1 MIKQKKILTLNKE
14 NLLKVLKDS
23 GRPVSLKELEKVL
36 QISKSERRSIRVLI
50 KDLLKEGAVI
60 MLKSGMYGIPQ
71 EMNLQS
77 GTLWCTRSGN
87 GFLISEKEGEKDIF
101 IPSGSIKDAFH
112 GDKVIAR
119 IEHTVRG
126 KKEGKVIKVI
136 ERKTKNIT
144 GYAKQLKNIW
154 YLVSEDGKV
163 PHHFIIENP
172 SYKQV
177 SSNGQ
182 VASTASER
190 GRPGHP
196 LSGSRLMPK
205 EGATQAP
212 VIEGSLVAGQI
223 VKYPEEGKDP
233 TCKIVKVFKGLND
246 VKSITQFVAFKHNL
260 PQRFKKTVEAEIKE
274 VRTSGE
280 ADHDRVD
287 LRALKHV
294 TIDGE
299 FAKDFDDAVF
309 IEKVKDGYEL
319 YVSIADVSHY
329 VLPGTALDAEAYE
342 RGTSTYFPGTVIP
355 MLPKILSNVICSLN
369 PDEERLTMT
378 AKMTFSKDG
387 TLTGTSFCKSLIKSA
402 MRLTYTKVEKALI
415 HKDKRT
421 RNDLKTVM
429 PELEL
434 MKELAEI
441 LAEKRNRRGSLDF
454 DLPEP
459 EVILDIEG
467 GVKGIIRSERLFAHR
482 IIEEFMIAAN
492 EAVAQY
498 LFKNKVPAIYR
509 IHEHPDREKLID
521 FERLL
526 QNLPVNYKKV
536 NVTTG
541 YLQSLLKSVSGSQYE
556 FLINKTLLKSMK
568 QAKYSASNKG
578 HFGLAS
584 DCYLHFTSPIRRYP
598 DLVCHRALKHAL
610 ANHAKGEKGGLFPEQ
625 ELDRMAIHLSDRERV
640 AMEAER
646 ELEDR
651 IKVFFMKD
659 KLGEVYEGIVSHITS
674 FGFFVELLDFF
685 VEGLVLLSELHDDYY
700 IFQEDKFRLMGRR
713 TKKTYRIGDKV
724 KVKVALADIEQNR
737 LHFSLIKEGRSRTA
751 RS

>member
-1 MIKQKKILTLNKE
+1 MIKQKKVLTLNKE

-154 YLVSEDGKV
+154 YVVSEDGKV
-163 PHHFIIENP
+163 PHHFIIENS

-177 SSNGQ
+177 
-182 VASTASER
+182 A
-190 GRPGHP
+190 
-196 LSGSRLMPK
+196 
-205 EGATQAP
+205 
-212 VIEGSLVAGQI
+212 EGSLVAGQI
-223 VKYPEEGKDP
+223 LKYPEEGKDP

-274 VRTSGE
+274 VRTSVE
-280 ADHDRVD
+280 TDHDRVD

-415 HKDKRT
+415 HKDKKT

-467 GVKGIIRSERLFAHR
+467 GVKGIIRSERLFAHK

-498 LFKNKVPAIYR
+498 LFKNKIPAIYR

>member
-1 MIKQKKILTLNKE
+1 MIKQKKVLTLNKE

-177 SSNGQ
+177 
-182 VASTASER
+182 A
-190 GRPGHP
+190 
-196 LSGSRLMPK
+196 
-205 EGATQAP
+205 
-212 VIEGSLVAGQI
+212 EGSLVAGQI
-223 VKYPEEGKDP
+223 LKYPEEGKDP

-274 VRTSGE
+274 VRTSVE
-280 ADHDRVD
+280 TDHDRVD

-415 HKDKRT
+415 HKDKKT

-578 HFGLAS
+578 YMNIL
-584 DCYLHFTSPIRRYP
+584 T
-598 DLVCHRALKHAL
+598 
-610 ANHAKGEKGGLFPEQ
+610 AK
-625 ELDRMAIHLSDRERV
+625 S
-640 AMEAER
+640 
-646 ELEDR
+646 
-651 IKVFFMKD
+651 
-659 KLGEVYEGIVSHITS
+659 
-674 FGFFVELLDFF
+674 
-685 VEGLVLLSELHDDYY
+685 
-700 IFQEDKFRLMGRR
+700 
-713 TKKTYRIGDKV
+713 
-724 KVKVALADIEQNR
+724 
-737 LHFSLIKEGRSRTA
+737 
-751 RS
+751 

>member
-1 MIKQKKILTLNKE
+1 MRKKSNPPTLNKE

-23 GRPVSLKELEKVL
+23 RRPVSLKELEKAL
-36 QISKSERRSIRVLI
+36 QISKSERRAIRVLI

-60 MLKSGMYGIPQ
+60 MLKSGMYGIPH

-101 IPSGSIKDAFH
+101 IPSGSIKNAFH

-126 KKEGKVIKVI
+126 RKEGKVIKVI

-144 GYAKQLKNIW
+144 GYVKQFKNIW
-154 YLVSEDGKV
+154 YVVSEDGKV

-172 SYKQV
+172 SYKQI
-177 SSNGQ
+177 
-182 VASTASER
+182 A
-190 GRPGHP
+190 
-196 LSGSRLMPK
+196 
-205 EGATQAP
+205 
-212 VIEGSLVAGQI
+212 EGSLVAAQI
-223 VKYPEEGKDP
+223 LKYPEEGKDP

-246 VKSITQFVAFKHNL
+246 VKSITQFVAFKYNL
-260 PQRFKKTVEAEIKE
+260 PQRFKKTVETEIKE
-274 VRTSGE
+274 ARPSGE
-280 ADHDRVD
+280 TDHDRVD

-309 IEKVKDGYEL
+309 IEKIKDGYEL

-355 MLPKILSNVICSLN
+355 MLPKILSNVMCSLN
-369 PDEERLTMT
+369 PDEERLAMT

-387 TLTGTSFCKSLIKSA
+387 TLTRTSFYKSLIKSA

-415 HKDKRT
+415 HKDKKI
-421 RNDLKTVM
+421 RNDLKAVM
-429 PELEL
+429 SELEL

-498 LFKNKVPAIYR
+498 LFKNKIPAIYR

-526 QNLPVNYKKV
+526 QNLPVDHKKV
-536 NVTTG
+536 NGTTG

-598 DLVCHRALKHAL
+598 DLVCHRALKLAL
-610 ANHAKGEKGGLFPEQ
+610 ANHAKGDKGGLLPEQ
-625 ELDRMAIHLSDRERV
+625 ELDRMAIHLSERERV
-640 AMEAER
+640 TMEAER

-659 KLGEVYEGIVSHITS
+659 KLGESYEGIVSHITS

-724 KVKVALADIEQNR
+724 KVKVALADVEQNR
-737 LHFSLIKEGRSRTA
+737 LHFSLVKESRSRTA

>member
-1 MIKQKKILTLNKE
+1 MIKQKKVLTLNKE

-23 GRPVSLKELEKVL
+23 KRPVSLKELEKVL
-36 QISKSERRSIRVLI
+36 RISRSERRTIRTLI
-50 KDLLKEGAVI
+50 KDLLKEGSVI
-60 MLKSGMYGIPQ
+60 MLKSGMYGIPH
-71 EMNLQS
+71 EMNLQT

-87 GFLISEKEGEKDIF
+87 GFLISGKEDEKDIF
-101 IPSGSIKDAFH
+101 IPSGSMQNAFH

-119 IEHTVRG
+119 IEHTSRG
-126 KKEGKVIKVI
+126 KKEGKIIKVI

-144 GYAKQLKNIW
+144 GYVKQFKNIW
-154 YLVSEDGKV
+154 YVVSEDGKV
-163 PHHFIIENP
+163 PHHFIVENP
-172 SYKQV
+172 SYKQIAE
-177 SSNGQ
+177 G
-182 VASTASER
+182 
-190 GRPGHP
+190 G
-196 LSGSRLMPK
+196 LSAARIL
-205 EGATQAP
+205 
-212 VIEGSLVAGQI
+212 
-223 VKYPEEGKDP
+223 KYPEEGQDP
-233 TCKIVKVFKGLND
+233 TCKIVKVFKGLDD
-246 VKSITQFVAFKHNL
+246 VKSITQFVAFKYNL
-260 PQRFKKTVEAEIKE
+260 PQRFKNTVAAGIKALKPSDEA
-274 VRTSGE
+274 G
-280 ADHDRVD
+280 HDRVD

-309 IEKVKDGYEL
+309 IEKTKDGYVL

-329 VLPGTALDAEAYE
+329 VLPGTALDSEAFE

-355 MLPKILSNVICSLN
+355 MLPKILSNIMCSLN
-369 PDEERLTMT
+369 PDKDRLAMT
-378 AKMTFSKDG
+378 TKMTFAKDG
-387 TLTGTSFCKSLIKSA
+387 ALIRTSFYKSLIKSV
-402 MRLTYTKVEKALI
+402 MRLTYTKVEKALM
-415 HKDKRT
+415 HKDKKAGRE
-421 RNDLKTVM
+421 LAHVL

-441 LAEKRNRRGSLDF
+441 LAEKRSRRGSLDF

-459 EVILDIEG
+459 EVLLDIEG
-467 GVKGIIRSERLFAHR
+467 GVKGIVRSERLFAHR

-492 EAVAQY
+492 EAVAQH
-498 LFKNKVPAIYR
+498 LFKNKIPAIYR

-521 FERLL
+521 LERLL
-526 QNLPVNYKKV
+526 QNLPVKRIKID
-536 NVTTG
+536 G
-541 YLQSLLKSVSGSQYE
+541 SAGQLQSLLKNVSGSQYE

-598 DLVCHRALKHAL
+598 DLVCHRALKYAL
-610 ANHAKGEKGGLFPEQ
+610 ADHTKGDKTGLFPEQ
-625 ELDRMAIHLSDRERV
+625 ELERMATHLSERERV

-659 KLGEVYEGIVSHITS
+659 KLGETYEGIVSHITS

-713 TKKTYRIGDKV
+713 TKKIYRIGDKV
-724 KVKVALADIEQNR
+724 KVKVALADVEQNR
-737 LHFSLIKEGRSRTA
+737 LHFSLIKDGSSRTT
-751 RS
+751 RR

>member
-1 MIKQKKILTLNKE
+1 
-14 NLLKVLKDS
+14 
-23 GRPVSLKELEKVL
+23 
-36 QISKSERRSIRVLI
+36 
-50 KDLLKEGAVI
+50 
-60 MLKSGMYGIPQ
+60 
-71 EMNLQS
+71 
-77 GTLWCTRSGN
+77 
-87 GFLISEKEGEKDIF
+87 
-101 IPSGSIKDAFH
+101 
-112 GDKVIAR
+112 
-119 IEHTVRG
+119 
-126 KKEGKVIKVI
+126 
-136 ERKTKNIT
+136 
-144 GYAKQLKNIW
+144 
-154 YLVSEDGKV
+154 
-163 PHHFIIENP
+163 
-172 SYKQV
+172 
-177 SSNGQ
+177 
-182 VASTASER
+182 
-190 GRPGHP
+190 
-196 LSGSRLMPK
+196 
-205 EGATQAP
+205 
-212 VIEGSLVAGQI
+212 
-223 VKYPEEGKDP
+223 
-233 TCKIVKVFKGLND
+233 
-246 VKSITQFVAFKHNL
+246 
-260 PQRFKKTVEAEIKE
+260 
-274 VRTSGE
+274 
-280 ADHDRVD
+280 
-287 LRALKHV
+287 
-294 TIDGE
+294 
-299 FAKDFDDAVF
+299 
-309 IEKVKDGYEL
+309 
-319 YVSIADVSHY
+319 
-329 VLPGTALDAEAYE
+329 
-342 RGTSTYFPGTVIP
+342 
-355 MLPKILSNVICSLN
+355 MLPKILSNVMCSLN
-369 PDEERLTMT
+369 PNEERLAMT

-387 TLTGTSFCKSLIKSA
+387 TLTRTSFCKSLIKSA
-402 MRLTYTKVEKALI
+402 MRLTYTKVEKVLI
-415 HKDKRT
+415 HKDKKT

-434 MKELAEI
+434 MKELAQI

-467 GVKGIIRSERLFAHR
+467 GVKGIVRSERLFAHR

-498 LFKNKVPAIYR
+498 LFKNKIPAIYR

-526 QNLPVNYKKV
+526 QNLPVDHKKV
-536 NVTTG
+536 NGTTG

-598 DLVCHRALKHAL
+598 DLVCHRVLKHAL
-610 ANHAKGEKGGLFPEQ
+610 ANYARGDKSGLFPEQ
-625 ELDRMAIHLSDRERV
+625 ELDRMAIHLSERERV

-724 KVKVALADIEQNR
+724 KVKVALADVEQNR
-737 LHFSLIKEGRSRTA
+737 LHFSLVKDSRSRTT

>member
-1 MIKQKKILTLNKE
+1 MKNQKRIITSAVSRE

-23 GRPVSLKELEKVL
+23 KRPVSLKELEKSL
-36 QISKSERRSIRVLI
+36 RISGSERKLIRTLI

-60 MLKSGMYGIPQ
+60 MLKSGLYGIPQ

-87 GFLISEKEGEKDIF
+87 GFLISGKENEKDIF
-101 IPSGSIKDAFH
+101 IPSGSIKNAFH

-119 IEHTVRG
+119 IEHTTRG
-126 KKEGKVIKVI
+126 KKEGKIIKII

-144 GYAKQLKNIW
+144 GYVKKFKNIW
-154 YLVSEDGKV
+154 YVVSEDGKV

-177 SSNGQ
+177 
-182 VASTASER
+182 T
-190 GRPGHP
+190 
-196 LSGSRLMPK
+196 
-205 EGATQAP
+205 
-212 VIEGSLVAGQI
+212 EGSLVAARI
-223 VKYPEEGKDP
+223 LKYPEEGQDP
-233 TCKIVKVFKGLND
+233 TCKIVKIFSGLDD

-260 PQRFKKTVEAEIKE
+260 PQRFKNTVNADIKALKT
-274 VRTSGE
+274 S
-280 ADHDRVD
+280 DDNDQDRID
-287 LRALKHV
+287 LRALRHV

-309 IEKVKDGYEL
+309 IEKSKDRYVL

-329 VLPGTALDAEAYE
+329 VLQGTALDAEAYE

-355 MLPKILSNVICSLN
+355 MLPKILSNIMCSLN
-369 PDEERLTMT
+369 PNEDRLALT
-378 AKMTFSKDG
+378 AKMTFDKHGELILS
-387 TLTGTSFCKSLIKSA
+387 SFFKSLIKSA
-402 MRLTYTKVEKALI
+402 MRLTYAKVEKALM
-415 HKDKRT
+415 HNDKKT
-421 RNDLKTVM
+421 RGEIARVL

-441 LAEKRNRRGSLDF
+441 LADKRSRRGSLDF

-459 EVILDIEG
+459 EVLLDIKG

-498 LFKNKVPAIYR
+498 LFDNKIPAIYR
-509 IHEHPDREKLID
+509 VHERPDREKLID

-526 QNLPVNYKKV
+526 HNLPIKHTKID
-536 NVTTG
+536 G
-541 YLQSLLKSVSGSQYE
+541 SAGQLQSLLKNVSGSQYE

-568 QAKYSASNKG
+568 QAKYSPSNKG

-584 DCYLHFTSPIRRYP
+584 KCYLHFTSPIRRYP
-598 DLVCHRALKHAL
+598 DLVCHRMLKYALE
-610 ANHAKGEKGGLFPEQ
+610 NHAKKNKVGLMPEQ
-625 ELDRMAIHLSDRERV
+625 ELDHIAAHLSERERIS
-640 AMEAER
+640 MEAER
-646 ELEDR
+646 EIEDR

-659 KLGEVYEGIVSHITS
+659 KIGETYEGIVSHITS
-674 FGFFVELLDFF
+674 FGIFVELLDYF
-685 VEGLVLLSELHDDYY
+685 VEGLVLLSELRDDYY

-713 TKKTYRIGDKV
+713 TKKIYRIGDKV
-724 KVKVALADIEQNR
+724 KVKISLADVEQNR
-737 LHFSLIKEGRSRTA
+737 LHFNLVKDNRSRMT